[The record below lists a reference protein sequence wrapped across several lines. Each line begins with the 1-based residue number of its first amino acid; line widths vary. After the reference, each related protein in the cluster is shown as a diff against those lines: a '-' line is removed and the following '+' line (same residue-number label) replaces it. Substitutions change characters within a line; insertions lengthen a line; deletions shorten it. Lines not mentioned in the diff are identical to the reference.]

1 MVYCGKP
8 SKGCSNCRERKIRC
22 DQKEPG
28 CGQCEKRQ
36 QQCPG
41 YRNLVDLMFRDES
54 SHVIKKAAKTKARG
68 RLKNAQASSAGSSSE
83 NVIASTD
90 HDSSDPSPPGTAVRP
105 SVRRQ
110 YPPRPTET
118 TMQNMTIRHRP
129 RQIQW
134 SSSSSDS
141 DDDEDG
147 PWSMAPRARPLYS
160 LSPSYQERG
169 TAFFFSRYVSM
180 DENACHQNYDFIFD
194 VWRPASMLPSRQAD
208 GVMASIAAVGLA
220 GLSHLT
226 MCAEM
231 MDWSRRSYG
240 AALKMTND
248 ALRDPVEAVK
258 DTTMLSILVLGT
270 YEMLSGRTN
279 QTVRAWQNHLNG
291 ASALAKM
298 RGLGQFTTRAG
309 ARMFMMLTQI
319 VLINCMQRDMPM
331 PQSLID
337 LRNQLGML
345 SGGTDPGWRLSGPIY
360 KVMQLRYDINS
371 GKLNQTADIIN
382 QLSSVDQDF
391 ADVIADLPEMWRYRS
406 VRLATSHPSV
416 FDGHRCDVYATL
428 GLAATWNGVRS
439 IRMMVHE
446 TILGELFKCFQ
457 GQHIMLWPYEAK
469 LQLAKS
475 VELLEKLCETVLASI
490 PQHFGVVNF
499 RDALF
504 GGGGG
509 GSPSAIVPVTKSPS
523 RIVRSPS
530 ISASSSSPS
539 SVAETPPGPRSFNGP
554 TLQDPTYAKGRSN
567 DAERFMTLASASN
580 TIVWPLY
587 LVGVSSCCTQ
597 EVKDFVVD
605 RLKAIL
611 EESGLMQA
619 HGVALM
625 VRDKEVYIPWS
636 DVSWNRMPQTYI
648 PSDLIV

>member
-90 HDSSDPSPPGTAVRP
+90 HDSSDPSPGTAVRP
-105 SVRRQ
+105 GGRRQ
-110 YPPRPTET
+110 YPPRPMDP

-147 PWSMAPRARPLYS
+147 HWSTAPRARPLYS

-298 RGLGQFTTRAG
+298 RGLGQFRTRAG

-382 QLSSVDQDF
+382 QLSNVDQDF
-391 ADVIADLPEMWRYRS
+391 ADVIADLPETWRYRS
-406 VRLATSHPSV
+406 VRLATAHPAV

-457 GQHIMLWPYEAK
+457 GQHIMLWPYEAR

-499 RDALF
+499 RDAIF

-509 GSPSAIVPVTKSPS
+509 SASAIVPVTKSPS

-530 ISASSSSPS
+530 ISASSSSPL
-539 SVAETPPGPRSFNGP
+539 SVAETPPSPRSFNGP

-605 RLKAIL
+605 RLRAIL

-636 DVSWNRMPQTYI
+636 DVSWNRMPQTHI
-648 PSDLIV
+648 SSDLIV